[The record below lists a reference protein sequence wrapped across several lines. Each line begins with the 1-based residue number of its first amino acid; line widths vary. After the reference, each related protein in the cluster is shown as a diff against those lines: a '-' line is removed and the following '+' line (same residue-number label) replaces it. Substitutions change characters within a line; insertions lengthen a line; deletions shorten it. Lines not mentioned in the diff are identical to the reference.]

1 MQRENL
7 NQILQEVKKAVYG
20 KDDVLEMVLT
30 CILAQGHILLDDIPG
45 VGKTTMAM
53 AFSKAMELEQKR
65 IQFTPDVMPS
75 DVTGFTML
83 DKAANRFVF
92 RKGAVFCNL
101 LLADEI
107 NRTSARTQSALLE
120 AMEEYQ
126 VTVEGK
132 VFKLPK
138 PFIVIA
144 TQNPTGSAGTHM
156 LPESQLDRFCV
167 KISMGYPSVEDEI
180 LLLKKKSGPNP
191 LLDIHPVIS
200 AEMLE
205 RLSRES
211 EQVFIHD
218 SILSYIA
225 RMAAKSR
232 INPHVALGISPRGSL
247 ALCRMA
253 RAFAFLQ
260 GDEYVTPDHIRHV
273 IKSVWNHR
281 ILLKNEQA
289 NGYRETGE
297 VIDELLD
304 TEKIDVR

>member
-107 NRTSARTQSALLE
+107 NRTVCTFRGNGRISGDGRRKGVQASE
-120 AMEEYQ
+120 AIYRDCD
-126 VTVEGK
+126 T
-132 VFKLPK
+132 
-138 PFIVIA
+138 
-144 TQNPTGSAGTHM
+144 
-156 LPESQLDRFCV
+156 ESHRFCRNT
-167 KISMGYPSVEDEI
+167 YA
-180 LLLKKKSGPNP
+180 SG
-191 LLDIHPVIS
+191 
-200 AEMLE
+200 
-205 RLSRES
+205 
-211 EQVFIHD
+211 
-218 SILSYIA
+218 IA
-225 RMAAKSR
+225 A
-232 INPHVALGISPRGSL
+232 
-247 ALCRMA
+247 
-253 RAFAFLQ
+253 
-260 GDEYVTPDHIRHV
+260 
-273 IKSVWNHR
+273 
-281 ILLKNEQA
+281 
-289 NGYRETGE
+289 
-297 VIDELLD
+297 
-304 TEKIDVR
+304 